1 MIFLL
6 KYSSYCIIINKVFF
20 ERNINM
26 KNIYPKAVI
35 SEKCRKRIS
44 GGHPWIYD
52 NEITEICGTP
62 EDGGMADV
70 FTEKEKYIGTGF
82 YNSNSKIRIR
92 IVTRNAN
99 DIKENIPYFFGA
111 DFWRRR
117 LRYAYDYRKT
127 VLSPDELTACRLVF
141 GEADFLPGL
150 TVDRFNDLLSVQI
163 LCLGM
168 EKLRNMIITEL
179 VDILEGDGAHISG
192 VYLRNDVNIRVLE
205 GMEEEKCWFFRKDGV
220 SPVTEITENGIKY
233 LVDVEN
239 GQKTGFFLDQKRNRL
254 AAAKTASGK
263 NVLDCCT
270 HTGSFALNAAKKGA
284 AHVTALDV
292 SETALENAKKNAELN
307 GLSDKISFVRA
318 DVFDYLREK
327 IASHDKSFDYIILDP
342 PAFTKSRKT
351 VGNAHKGYLEL
362 NTLAMRLLPRGGY
375 LATCSCSHFMT
386 RELFLKM
393 LDEAAAAAGVNIRQI
408 EFREQ
413 CADHPIL
420 LSVPETDYLKFFLL
434 QIV

>member
-1 MIFLL
+1 
-6 KYSSYCIIINKVFF
+6 
-20 ERNINM
+20 M
-26 KNIYPKAVI
+26 KNLYPKAVI
-35 SEKCRKRIS
+35 SERCRKRIS

-52 NEITEICGTP
+52 NEIISADSP
-62 EDGGMADV
+62 PKDGDMADV
-70 FTEKEKYIGTGF
+70 FTEKGKYIGTGF

-99 DIKENIPYFFGA
+99 DLNALNENVFYFFGA

-117 LRYAYDYRKT
+117 LKYAYDYRKT
-127 VLSPDELTACRLVF
+127 VLSADELTACRLVF

-150 TVDRFNDLLSVQI
+150 TVDRFNNLLSVQT
-163 LCLGM
+163 LCLGID
-168 EKLRNMIITEL
+168 KLRSMLISEL
-179 VDILEGDGAHISG
+179 VHILTNDGQMIDG
-192 VYLRNDVNIRVLE
+192 VFLRNDVKIRALE
-205 GMEEEKCWFFRKDGV
+205 GMEEEKEWLCYSGKSGKTPP

-254 AAAKTASGK
+254 AAAKIASGK

-292 SETALENAKKNAELN
+292 SETALENARKNAELN
-307 GLSDKISFVRA
+307 GLTDKISFVRA
-318 DVFDYLREK
+318 DVFGYLREK

-351 VGNAHKGYLEL
+351 VGNAHNGYLEL

-408 EFREQ
+408 ESGEQ
-413 CADHPIL
+413 CADHPVL